1 MQTVFLIFGV
11 IFTTIPFFATADENE
26 NYYLT
31 EDNNIG
37 TRREGEYYDAY
48 PGNWNIIDLRKII
61 QIKTFTLPQF

>member
-1 MQTVFLIFGV
+1 MQTVGLVLGV
-11 IFTTIPFFATADENE
+11 VFTSKFVFANADEHE

-48 PGNWNIIDLRKII
+48 PGN
-61 QIKTFTLPQF
+61 